1 VHPNLKEEES
11 QMKTYFP
18 APELGVEAA
27 AVEESTSENAGTAV
41 APVRKT
47 FELTPPTLVAVDQC
61 PTTYQQSKTSVYMPT
76 A

>member
-1 VHPNLKEEES
+1 VHPNLKEEEN

-27 AVEESTSENAGTAV
+27 AVEESTSENAV

-47 FELTPPTLVAVDQC
+47 FELTCPTLVAVDQC